1 MGDFSCANNEGYQN
15 EKSATQVLLLTT
27 VNLSSLLMVV
37 MAKIIH
43 FPRWL
48 VVLDASNLSSEIR
61 ESFNPNYANGFFEH

>member
-1 MGDFSCANNEGYQN
+1 
-15 EKSATQVLLLTT
+15 
-27 VNLSSLLMVV
+27 MVV